1 MTFQES
7 WSRSPG
13 LESVTSE
20 KQNEEIDFYK
30 DYTSTMKARLKAEK
44 KKKKLEESVV
54 VDITQYESLERLDQE
69 NGVDDDVS
77 ISVRTIIDYN
87 R

>member
-1 MTFQES
+1 
-7 WSRSPG
+7 
-13 LESVTSE
+13 
-20 KQNEEIDFYK
+20 
-30 DYTSTMKARLKAEK
+30 MKARLKAEK

-77 ISVRTIIDYN
+77 ISVGLVL
-87 R
+87 